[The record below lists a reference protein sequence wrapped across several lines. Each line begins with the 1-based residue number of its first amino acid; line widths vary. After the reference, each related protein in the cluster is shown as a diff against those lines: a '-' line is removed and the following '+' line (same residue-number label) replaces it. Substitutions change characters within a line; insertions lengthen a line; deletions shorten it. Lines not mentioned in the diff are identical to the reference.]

1 MVKMGS
7 QNVKSEDD
15 IQGGDRPLPGRY
27 HAAVKDVAYFAKGA
41 DGKQFEVDESDSGAE
56 KVVVNFEVLAGTV
69 PGQAGKVIT
78 EYFAISEKALP
89 RLQRL
94 AICTGLLSPGEAE
107 REVLFSQAVGRQLVI
122 EVEDNHYT
130 NAAGKE
136 VKGVRVAYMGLWSL
150 GNAAVAD
157 VPKDAEALQYAGAA
171 KPQPAPQERQQP
183 ATQQQETEPA
193 VAAGGDKW
201 ADL

>member
-27 HAAVKDVAYFAKGA
+27 HAVVKDVSYMAKGA

-69 PGQAGKVIT
+69 PGQAGKAIT

-94 AICTGLLSPGEAE
+94 AICTGLLTPGEVE
-107 REVLFSQAVGRQLVI
+107 RDVLFSQAVGRQLVI
-122 EVEDNHYT
+122 EVEDNQYT
-130 NAAGKE
+130 NASGKE
-136 VKGVRVAYMGLWSL
+136 VKGVRVAYMGLWSI

-157 VPKDAEALQYAGAA
+157 VPKDAEALALASKPAPPQAQQAAQAQQQEAQPAGAA
-171 KPQPAPQERQQP
+171 SG
-183 ATQQQETEPA
+183 
-193 VAAGGDKW
+193 GGDKW